1 MEMDLYQ
8 NNIAAYGAAMEK
20 IKECGRAAVIQPTG
34 TDKLALIWTLLEE
47 HPGEKIV
54 WLVPGA
60 YALRLRQ
67 VECAAKALAAP
78 HTPDRRSPSGTN
90 VPLAP
95 AGGGEN
101 GLPEN
106 VTLYSCEELAAADP
120 RKWVE
125 LGESRP
131 AWLIVDGYH
140 AIAADLWNRSVARL
154 IGLCPDIRVLGL
166 GEMGVKPSPCL
177 RAQELFGEDAVA
189 ACCSV
194 NEAAAA
200 GAMPVPPE
208 LVALLWSSRDV
219 MRGLKARVKN
229 LHSPGLPDP
238 LMQLYNNLDYAV
250 RDAEEAAKEPVASMA
265 EQGGRFYVLAE
276 DQEWLRHCL
285 PELSVRLSHE
295 GAAPRVYTVARDSS
309 LVDSPARA
317 EFEADAAPGVRL
329 LAYWNEPDA
338 MLPQEGIDGA
348 ILLHKSSDPRIARL
362 MVNRVMAAC
371 GGVPLVD
378 YTDSFE
384 GVITVLD
391 ARRSYEKAVKQQGG
405 IPIAFRQ
412 RDPLRQSVICFRQL
426 KKALEQRWNAYYEAA
441 KACAG
446 VELNLEF
453 PSNYVTPE
461 GLAVGRWLE
470 IQRKVRAGKRPGRLT
485 EEQIAKLDKIG
496 VVWKQRLTLAW
507 EKGWESAK
515 KYRDTHGDL
524 MVPVRYRD
532 KNGFALGEWIVYNRQ
547 RYFSHSLD
555 PQRVERLSELGMVWD
570 TMSQLWEQSYAAAA
584 RYYLEHGDLE
594 VPVKYITP
602 EGMALGVWLGSQRT
616 AYKNHALSEDQI
628 ARMNAIGVDWTNRN
642 DRKWQ
647 QAYDAAVEYRK
658 IHGNLNVPSE
668 YVTADGLM
676 LGKWIARQRYAC
688 QRPDHSST
696 RLTPERKALLDKL
709 GMVWSRSNGWDYRLS
724 LAREYKQAHHGAP
737 VPSQYITEEGIW
749 LGSWISRQ
757 KQRVKKNDPTLTA
770 AQSAA
775 LEELFHTE
783 MAQAAAR
790 VRRPRGVQRDLNWQ
804 RNYRRAKA
812 YYKKYGD
819 LLVPASYIDE
829 TGFRLGV
836 WISNLRAARKT
847 RPNSSQVSAE
857 HIALLDEIGMEWDA
871 REAKWEC
878 AYQQVKRY
886 AEEKGTLL
894 VPVNYKTP
902 EGFCLGDWVRRAREC
917 YAAQDPRLTPEQIAK
932 LDAIGMVWEQDL
944 RKGTR

>member
-1 MEMDLYQ
+1 
-8 NNIAAYGAAMEK
+8 
-20 IKECGRAAVIQPTG
+20 
-34 TDKLALIWTLLEE
+34 
-47 HPGEKIV
+47 
-54 WLVPGA
+54 
-60 YALRLRQ
+60 
-67 VECAAKALAAP
+67 
-78 HTPDRRSPSGTN
+78 
-90 VPLAP
+90 
-95 AGGGEN
+95 
-101 GLPEN
+101 
-106 VTLYSCEELAAADP
+106 
-120 RKWVE
+120 
-125 LGESRP
+125 
-131 AWLIVDGYH
+131 
-140 AIAADLWNRSVARL
+140 
-154 IGLCPDIRVLGL
+154 
-166 GEMGVKPSPCL
+166 
-177 RAQELFGEDAVA
+177 
-189 ACCSV
+189 
-194 NEAAAA
+194 
-200 GAMPVPPE
+200 
-208 LVALLWSSRDV
+208 
-219 MRGLKARVKN
+219 
-229 LHSPGLPDP
+229 
-238 LMQLYNNLDYAV
+238 
-250 RDAEEAAKEPVASMA
+250 MA

-276 DQEWLRHCL
+276 DQEWLQHCL
-285 PELSVRLSHE
+285 PVLSVRLSHE

-317 EFEADAAPGVRL
+317 AFEDDAAPGVRL

-348 ILLHKSSDPRIARL
+348 ILLRKSSDPRIARL

-391 ARRSYEKAVKQQGG
+391 ARRGYEKAVKQQGG
-405 IPIAFRQ
+405 IPAAFRQ

-446 VELNLEF
+446 VELSLEF

-496 VVWKQRLTLAW
+496 MVWKQRLTLAW

-547 RYFSHSLD
+547 RYFSHNLD

-584 RYYLEHGDLE
+584 G
-594 VPVKYITP
+594 ITSSTVISRCRSNISP
-602 EGMALGVWLGSQRT
+602 PRGWHWASGWAASAT

-658 IHGNLNVPSE
+658 THGDLNVPSE
-668 YVTADGLM
+668 YVTADGLL

-688 QRPDHSST
+688 QRPDQSST
-696 RLTPERKALLDKL
+696 RLTPERKALLDEL
-709 GMVWSRSNGWDYRLS
+709 GMVWNRNSGWDYRLS

-757 KQRVKKNDPTLTA
+757 KQRVKKNDPTLTRRA
-770 AQSAA
+770 VCRAGGAVPHRDGA
-775 LEELFHTE
+775 GGD
-783 MAQAAAR
+783 R
-790 VRRPRGVQRDLNWQ
+790 VRRPRGVQRD
-804 RNYRRAKA
+804 
-812 YYKKYGD
+812 
-819 LLVPASYIDE
+819 PE
-829 TGFRLGV
+829 
-836 WISNLRAARKT
+836 AAWRQL
-847 RPNSSQVSAE
+847 PS
-857 HIALLDEIGMEWDA
+857 
-871 REAKWEC
+871 
-878 AYQQVKRY
+878 
-886 AEEKGTLL
+886 
-894 VPVNYKTP
+894 
-902 EGFCLGDWVRRAREC
+902 
-917 YAAQDPRLTPEQIAK
+917 
-932 LDAIGMVWEQDL
+932 
-944 RKGTR
+944 

>member
-8 NNIAAYGAAMEK
+8 SNADAYRAAMKK
-20 IKECGRAAVIQPTG
+20 IKECGKAAVIQPTG
-34 TDKLALIWTLLEE
+34 TDKLALIWSLLAD

-67 VECAAKALAAP
+67 VECEARAALSVSHP
-78 HTPDRRSPSGTN
+78 LDSSPE
-90 VPLAP
+90 
-95 AGGGEN
+95 GGAKN
-101 GLPEN
+101 AMLEN
-106 VTLYSCEELAAADP
+106 VELYSCEELAAADP

-140 AIAADLWNRSVARL
+140 EIPTDPWNRSVARL
-154 IGLCPDIRVLGL
+154 IGLCPDIKVLGI
-166 GEMGVKPSPCL
+166 GELGVKPGPCL
-177 RAQELFGEDAVA
+177 SAQDLFGEDVVVF
-189 ACCSV
+189 CYSV
-194 NEAAAA
+194 NEATAA
-200 GAMPVPPE
+200 GAMPVPRA
-208 LVALLWSSRDV
+208 LVALLWSSKDV
-219 MRGLKARVKN
+219 MAGLKARVKN
-229 LHSPGLPDP
+229 LHSPGLTDP
-238 LMQLYNNLDYAV
+238 LAQLYNNLDYAV
-250 RDAEEAAKEPVASMA
+250 HDAEQAAREPIAAMA
-265 EQGGRFYVLAE
+265 GQGGRFYVLAE
-276 DQEWLRHCL
+276 DFAWLQHCL
-285 PELSVRLSHE
+285 PELSNLLSLD
-295 GAAPRVYTVARDSS
+295 GAAPRIYTVAEDSS
-309 LVDSPARA
+309 LVDSPART
-317 EFEADAAPGVRL
+317 EFYADTAPGVRL
-329 LAYWNEPDA
+329 LAYRNEPDA
-338 MLPQEGIDGA
+338 QLPLEDIDGA
-348 ILLHKSSDPRIARL
+348 ILLRKSSDPRTFRQ
-362 MVNRVMAAC
+362 MFSRVMAAC
-371 GGVPLVD
+371 GGVRLLD
-378 YTDSFE
+378 YANSFE
-384 GVITVLD
+384 GVVTMMA
-391 ARRSYEKAVKQQGG
+391 ARREYEKAVKQQGG
-405 IPIAFRQ
+405 VPSEFKQ
-412 RDPLRQSVICFRQL
+412 RDPLRQSVICFHHL
-426 KKALEQRWNAYYEAA
+426 KKALEKRWDEYYEAA

-446 VELNLEF
+446 VELSLEF

-470 IQRKVRAGKRPGRLT
+470 TQRKVRAGKRPGRLT

-496 VVWKQRLTLAW
+496 IVWKQRLTLAW
-507 EKGWESAK
+507 DKGWESAK

-524 MVPVRYRD
+524 LVPVRYKD

-555 PQRVERLSELGMVWD
+555 PQRVERLNELGMVWD
-570 TMSQLWEQSYAAAA
+570 TMGQLWEQSYAAAA

-594 VPVKYITP
+594 VPVKYVTP
-602 EGMALGVWLGSQRT
+602 EGMALGVWLGSQRA
-616 AYKNHALSEDQI
+616 AYKNHELSEDQI

-647 QAYDAAVEYRK
+647 QAYEAAVAYRK
-658 IHGNLNVPSE
+658 AHGDLNVPSE
-668 YVTADGLM
+668 YVTEDGLL

-696 RLTPERKALLDKL
+696 RLTPERKALLDEL

-724 LAREYKQAHHGAP
+724 LAREYKREHNGEP
-737 VPSQYITEEGIW
+737 VPSQYVTEEGIW

-775 LEELFHTE
+775 LEELFRTE
-783 MAQAAAR
+783 MDQAAAR
-790 VRRPRGVQRDLNWQ
+790 VRKPRGVQRNLNWQ

-819 LLVPASYIDE
+819 LLVPASYTDE

-847 RPNSSQVSAE
+847 RPNSSQVSTE

-871 REAKWEC
+871 REAKWEW
-878 AYQQVKRY
+878 AYQQVKQY
-886 AEEKGTLL
+886 AAEKGTML

-902 EGFCLGDWVRRAREC
+902 DGFCLGDWVRRAREC
-917 YAAQDPRLTPEQIAK
+917 YAAHDPRLTPEQIAK

-944 RKGTR
+944 RRGTH